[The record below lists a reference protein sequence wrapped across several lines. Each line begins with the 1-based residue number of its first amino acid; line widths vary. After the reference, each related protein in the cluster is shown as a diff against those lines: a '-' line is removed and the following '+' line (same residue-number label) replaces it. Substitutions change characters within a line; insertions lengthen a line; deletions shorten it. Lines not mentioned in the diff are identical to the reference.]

1 MPPDAQSSPAAG
13 ALPPLPEGLVLEPA
27 QQLGAGEG
35 AICKQGEE
43 HLNSDPGTDVRKDC
57 PQEHHCP
64 VVADSQEVG
73 QSGNREIQRQKPV
86 PLCARGSGLSRSQ
99 INFLP
104 QSSSVAKRSRYTD
117 NGNGAGDD
125 SRNISTKVA
134 NVSASNTGKCK

>member
-1 MPPDAQSSPAAG
+1 M
-13 ALPPLPEGLVLEPA
+13 LEPA

-73 QSGNREIQRQKPV
+73 QPGIREIQRQKPV
-86 PLCARGSGLSRSQ
+86 PLCARGSGLSRAQ
-99 INFLP
+99 IYLLP
-104 QSSSVAKRSRYTD
+104 QFSTVAKRSRYTD
-117 NGNGAGDD
+117 NGKGAGDG

-134 NVSASNTGKCK
+134 NVSAGNAGECK